1 MSWCRCCGS
10 LCTVAWRDTKDTNY
24 AVRLPG
30 NPAMQAVVRRRAME
44 KQAVS
49 TNTLEPIVERY
60 QKRLMRLLFRA
71 DAPLP
76 AGGIRMSSYLLIAR

>member
-1 MSWCRCCGS
+1 MNWCRCYGS

-24 AVRLPG
+24 AVRLAREFHYASSGWTAGHGEAGRQHQHP
-30 NPAMQAVVRRRAME
+30 
-44 KQAVS
+44 
-49 TNTLEPIVERY
+49 EPIVERY